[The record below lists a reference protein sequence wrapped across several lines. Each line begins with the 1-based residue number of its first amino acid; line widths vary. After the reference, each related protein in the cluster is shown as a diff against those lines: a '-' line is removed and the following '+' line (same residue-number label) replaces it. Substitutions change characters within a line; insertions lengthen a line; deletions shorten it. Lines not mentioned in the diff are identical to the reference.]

1 MSSTQVTTLVTTAVQ
16 SSQSSGIYDPD
27 VPLLA
32 PTKGLM
38 TEQGIPIPMVD
49 REAAIKFV
57 FEILSLHEV
66 HNRQRADLAL
76 DEYNHTREILR
87 IQELNCQ
94 REAANVNKGLAISAY
109 FHHALKGDPTSNTAI
124 SLKAPRGKNGSRTSK
139 EPDDYVYKSNC
150 LVDHIRDLPPAQGTS
165 ALEHQPLPRLSA

>member
-1 MSSTQVTTLVTTAVQ
+1 MLYFMYVDLQ
-16 SSQSSGIYDPD
+16 
-27 VPLLA
+27 PLLA

-150 LVDHIRDLPPAQGTS
+150 TF
-165 ALEHQPLPRLSA
+165 PRFSHMSRHSHLYIPGGRSC